1 MSIICINRVILTG
14 NLTRDPE
21 LRTLPSGN
29 SVCDLRLA
37 VSTKWRNPTGN
48 WNDQTNYF
56 DVSVF
61 GGQGETVA
69 KYMQKGRPVAIDGRL
84 RWREWETKDGRK
96 AQAVNVIAETVQF
109 LGVPDS
115 ARIGNGNGNGNGEE
129 EPGGVSGDNQQVIED
144 EALSLAGIGDF

>member
-1 MSIICINRVILTG
+1 MSTVCINRVMLTG

-37 VSTKWRNPTGN
+37 VDTKWRNPAGS

-61 GGQGETVA
+61 GSQGETVA
-69 KYMQKGRPVAIDGRL
+69 KYMHKGRPVAVDGRL

-96 AQAVNVIAETVQF
+96 AQAVNIIAETVQF

-115 ARIGNGNGNGNGEE
+115 AHNGNGNGEE
-129 EPGGVSGDNQQVIED
+129 EPGGVSGGDRQEPSAIED
-144 EALSLAGIGDF
+144 EALLASIGDF